1 MPVTNI
7 PCPKCQRPR
16 WVCHEPGT
24 ANAAVLCRP
33 CERVGEP
40 QTRNPMAVAFANAR
54 RELEAIKAACG
65 PFLRFAARVVEHCPD
80 DIDELLVTYS
90 HLGDS
95 VPIQGLTVGDCRRAV
110 ELLGAKDAA

>member
-54 RELEAIKAACG
+54 RELEALQAACG
-65 PFLRFAARVVEHCPD
+65 PFLRFAARVAEHCHAAPG
-80 DIDELLVTYS
+80 DILVTTS
-90 HLGDS
+90 RLTDS
-95 VPIQGLTVGDCRRAV
+95 SIQGITVGDCRRAV